1 FLDNAGGSQVLG
13 RVADRVRDYLLHDNV
28 QLGASYRAS
37 QQAGERVLS
46 ARRAIADLVHA
57 AHDDEIVMG
66 PSTTALIGTLVEAIR
81 PGLQPGD
88 E

>member
-1 FLDNAGGSQVLG
+1 AGGTVFLDNAGGSQVLG

-81 PGLQPGD
+81 P
-88 E
+88 

>member
-1 FLDNAGGSQVLG
+1 MATLDLARIRSEFPALAGGTVFLDNAGGSQVLG

-46 ARRAIADLVHA
+46 ARRAIADLVH
-57 AHDDEIVMG
+57 
-66 PSTTALIGTLVEAIR
+66 
-81 PGLQPGD
+81 
-88 E
+88 

>member
-1 FLDNAGGSQVLG
+1 
-13 RVADRVRDYLLHDNV
+13 
-28 QLGASYRAS
+28 
-37 QQAGERVLS
+37 VLS

-88 E
+88 EVIVTETDHEANIGAWVRLAEAGITVRVWRVDV